1 MQAPHYGDTL
11 FQFYQEHYFSS
22 VTGLMVSQHFGRVA
36 QHADEAEVLR
46 GGMLLSY
53 GLHREA
59 GEIFAQLIERG
70 ASPAVRDRA
79 WFYLAKIRYQ
89 RGFMAEA
96 EEAIAR
102 IENHLPADLDEE
114 RGLLKANLLMA
125 RADYAGAAAVLNG
138 MTAKAG
144 AGMYARFNL
153 GVALIK
159 SGDAARG
166 NALLDEL
173 GKAPAASEEYR
184 SLRDKANV
192 ALARIS
198 SACG

>member
-1 MQAPHYGDTL
+1 MYCDKPRGRPRRYRGHVVSLDDVARMTVYIKDDAYRDDLNREWLKAFPDESDRPARHTL
-11 FQFYQEHYFSS
+11 
-22 VTGLMVSQHFGRVA
+22 VW
-36 QHADEAEVLR
+36 DLR

-89 RGFMAEA
+89 RGFLAEA

-114 RGLLKANLLMA
+114 RGLSRHREKALRH
-125 RADYAGAAAVLNG
+125 RAEERRELRLQAV
-138 MTAKAG
+138 
-144 AGMYARFNL
+144 
-153 GVALIK
+153 
-159 SGDAARG
+159 
-166 NALLDEL
+166 DE
-173 GKAPAASEEYR
+173 
-184 SLRDKANV
+184 NV
-192 ALARIS
+192 AA
-198 SACG
+198 